1 MPGAPAK
8 ACAPR
13 GTRAPQEGRDGCAA
27 AAADAREMVVYG
39 RGKMGGHIKGRAG
52 GAHAPKR
59 ERNGRPSAAVALVAP
74 AAAVAAAAVPAAAPE
89 AATTTLAASAA
100 LIEAARNTPP
110 EVIDPYKCATRSKTS
125 GVWPETTLVILSMVC
140 SRSPGLIRSGL

>member
-89 AATTTLAASAA
+89 AATTTLATPGMVASTG
-100 LIEAARNTPP
+100 ARVRSAKRRNSTGVARA
-110 EVIDPYKCATRSKTS
+110 EVR
-125 GVWPETTLVILSMVC
+125 L
-140 SRSPGLIRSGL
+140 